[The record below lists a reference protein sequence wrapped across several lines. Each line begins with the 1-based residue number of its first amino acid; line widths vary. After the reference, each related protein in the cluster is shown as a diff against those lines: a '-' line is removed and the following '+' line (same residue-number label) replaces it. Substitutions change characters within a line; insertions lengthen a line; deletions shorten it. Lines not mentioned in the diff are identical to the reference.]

1 MNERIELARALHS
14 IGAIKFGAY
23 KQKSGNIA
31 PLFLDLR
38 ILVSYPKILRD
49 VSWELAHLL
58 SPLKFDRI
66 AVIPYAGMP
75 IGTALAL
82 EMDRP
87 MIYPR
92 REKRDYGAE
101 RVIEGEYRPGET
113 AVLIDDLII
122 TGEGKLAAIET
133 LRVAKINVRDIVVLV
148 DPEQGGSQI
157 LGQRGYQ
164 LHSVFKASEL
174 MHILHQ
180 AQLIQDAQYQEVI
193 NFITR
198 TK

>member
-1 MNERIELARALHS
+1 MDQRTELALALYS

-23 KQKSGNIA
+23 KMKSGNIA
-31 PLFLDLR
+31 PFFLDLR
-38 ILVSYPKILRD
+38 HLVSYPRILRD
-49 VSWELAHLL
+49 ATWEMAHLL
-58 SPLKFDRI
+58 SALTFDRI

-101 RVIEGEYRPGET
+101 RAIEGEYRAGET

-133 LRVAKINVRDIVVLV
+133 LLAAKLNVRDIVVLI
-148 DPEQGGSQI
+148 DPEQGGAQTVTRQ
-157 LGQRGYQ
+157 GFRM
-164 LHSVFKASEL
+164 HSVFLVSEL
-174 MHILHQ
+174 MRILREAGNVTESQ
-180 AQLIQDAQYQEVI
+180 VEQVQSFLARA
-193 NFITR
+193 
-198 TK
+198 K

>member
-1 MNERIELARALHS
+1 MDERTELALALYS

-23 KQKSGNIA
+23 KLKAGNIA
-31 PLFLDLR
+31 PFFLDLR
-38 ILVSYPKILRD
+38 ILVSHPRILRD
-49 VSWELAHLL
+49 ASWEMAHLL
-58 SPLKFDRI
+58 STLQFDRI

-101 RVIEGEYRPGET
+101 RAVEGEYHAGET
-113 AVLIDDLII
+113 VVLVDDLII
-122 TGEGKLAAIET
+122 TGESKLTAIET
-133 LRVAKINVRDIVVLV
+133 LRTAKLNVRDIVVLI
-148 DPEQGGSQI
+148 DPEQGGAQMM
-157 LGQRGYQ
+157 LNHGYQ
-164 LHSVFKASEL
+164 LHSVFQVSEL
-174 MHILHQ
+174 MRILH
-180 AQLIQDAQYQEVI
+180 DAGKVTDSQYQEI
-193 NFITR
+193 NAFLIR